1 MFEKFEWPIL
11 LRTVLLFITLSITAY
26 CFVNGWYF
34 YTFYLLAF
42 IIYQFINIY
51 TAQLKSHREFNQF
64 IESIHSK
71 DFSRYYNVSQSPT
84 ELRSLRKGFNEI
96 NSMFKTIS
104 REKETQYYYLQK
116 VLELVDTGILSYDAE
131 SSEVIWMNE
140 TLKKLLNL
148 PYLKTIHSFRSRDE
162 HLYREILSLKP
173 GESKIASLT
182 SNNNTYQ
189 VLLSATFFLTDG
201 KKINFIAF
209 QNINEALEQTEAK
222 AWQKL
227 LNVITHEIMNSIAPI
242 SSLAD
247 TIKKRLNTIDI
258 TLNTNGSIEDLK
270 IGVDAIKRR
279 SEGLLK
285 FANTYRNLNNISKP
299 ILQKLYVRDV
309 FENLNNLMLPT
320 LSKKGIELEIILK
333 DPNLMLE
340 VDINLIEQV
349 LINLLVN
356 AIEAVKDNS
365 DPRIALS
372 GYVLDNGK
380 VVIKLS
386 DNGTG
391 IPEDLMENIFIP
403 FFSTKKNGNGIG
415 LTLCKQIMIL
425 HRGNIQVQS
434 KKNGGTSFLLN
445 F

>member
-1 MFEKFEWPIL
+1 MFKNFEWRIL
-11 LRTVLLFITLSITAY
+11 LRTALLFITLSITSY

-34 YTFYLLAF
+34 YAVYLLP
-42 IIYQFINIY
+42 ILIYQFINIY
-51 TAQLKSHREFNQF
+51 TAQFKNHREFNEF
-64 IESIHSK
+64 VESIRSK
-71 DFSRYYNVSQSPT
+71 DFSRYYNVSQAPT
-84 ELRSLRKGFNEI
+84 ELQSLRKGFNEI

-104 REKETQYYYLQK
+104 RDKETQYYYLQK

-131 SSEVIWMNE
+131 SNEIIWMNE
-140 TLKKLLNL
+140 TLKKLLDL

-162 HLYREILSLKP
+162 NLFREITSLKP
-173 GESKIASLT
+173 GESKIVSIT
-182 SNNNTYQ
+182 SNNNIYQ

-247 TIKKRLNTIDI
+247 TIKKRLNTIDM
-258 TLNTNGSIEDLK
+258 TVNSSDPLEDLK

-285 FANTYRNLNNISKP
+285 FANTYRNLNKISKP
-299 ILQKLYVRDV
+299 ILQNLYVRDI
-309 FENLNNLMLPT
+309 FENLNSLMQPT
-320 LSKKGIELEIILK
+320 LSQKGIELEIILK

-365 DPRIALS
+365 EPRIALS

-380 VVIKLS
+380 IVLKLS

-391 IPEDLMENIFIP
+391 IPEDLIENIFIP

-434 KKNGGTSFLLN
+434 KENGGTSFLLN